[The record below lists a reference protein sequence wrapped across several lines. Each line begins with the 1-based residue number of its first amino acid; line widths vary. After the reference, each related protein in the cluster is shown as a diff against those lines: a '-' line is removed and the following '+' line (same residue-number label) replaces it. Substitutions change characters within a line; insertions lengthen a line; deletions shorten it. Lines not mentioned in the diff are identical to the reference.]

1 MIETLKKDE
10 EARAALTTTIIGPEM
25 TNQNPEMT
33 LKKKSDKDDPA
44 FLKPM
49 EIKSDAHKSDKLMT
63 DPSLLQ

>member
-1 MIETLKKDE
+1 METLKKDE

-25 TNQNPEMT
+25 SNQNQEIT

-49 EIKSDAHKSDKLMT
+49 EIKSDAHKNDKMMT
-63 DPSLLQ
+63 DSNLSQ